1 MKNNIT
7 KSNILEDIFNTS
19 KEDASIATVYRVNDN
34 TIVFHDD
41 VTSESADTLIKL
53 LHQMDEEKTDQTDQ
67 TLSSIFTYIESENQI
82 IQSIMDAVRMSNPIH
97 LYISTSGGDV
107 VEAFRIINAIERL
120 NTPVFAYADGMVA
133 SAGVWILISAA
144 KRFSFAH
151 CSWMLHNVLV
161 EVSGDY
167 NNVLAKV
174 KHTDK
179 LQEYLYDMLLTRTKL
194 TKEKIDHIFK
204 YDYFFDPKEALELGI
219 IDEILGKEIK
229 KEQKPT
235 SKRSRNITTTKV

>member
-1 MKNNIT
+1 MNN
-7 KSNILEDIFNTS
+7 KPNPLEDIFQSIKPDLNTETIY
-19 KEDASIATVYRVNDN
+19 KVNN
-34 TIVFHDD
+34 STIVFHDD
-41 VTSESADTLIKL
+41 VTSESADSLIKL
-53 LHQMDEEKTDQTDQ
+53 LHQLDDEKTEQTEE

-82 IQSIMDAVRMSNPIH
+82 TQSIMDAVRMSNPIH
-97 LYISTSGGDV
+97 LYVSTSGGDV

-151 CSWMLHNVLV
+151 CSFMLHNVLV

-204 YDYFFDPKEALELGI
+204 YDYFFDPKEALDLGI

-229 KEQKPT
+229 KELKT
-235 SKRSRNITTTKV
+235 STKRSRAVTTTKL

>member
-1 MKNNIT
+1 MTNI
-7 KSNILEDIFNTS
+7 KANPLEDLFNST
-19 KEDASIATVYRVNDN
+19 KEELNTETVYRVNN
-34 TIVFHDD
+34 STIVFHDD
-41 VTSESADTLIKL
+41 VTSESADALIKL
-53 LHQMDEEKTDQTDQ
+53 LHQLDDEKTLQTEE
-67 TLSSIFTYIESENQI
+67 TLNSIFTYIESENQI
-82 IQSIMDAVRMSNPIH
+82 MQSIMDAVKMSNPIH
-97 LYISTSGGDV
+97 LYISTPGGDV

-194 TKEKIDHIFK
+194 TKDKIDHIFK

-219 IDEILGKEIK
+219 IDEILGREIK
-229 KEQKPT
+229 KDIKPIN
-235 SKRSRNITTTKV
+235 KRSRSVTTTKI

>member
-1 MKNNIT
+1 MNNKPNT
-7 KSNILEDIFNTS
+7 LEEIFQSVKPDLNTETIY
-19 KEDASIATVYRVNDN
+19 KVNN
-34 TIVFHDD
+34 STIVFHDE
-41 VTSESADTLIKL
+41 VTSTSADALIKL
-53 LHQMDEEKTDQTDQ
+53 LHQLDDEKIEQTEE

-82 IQSIMDAVRMSNPIH
+82 TQSIMDAVKMSNPIH
-97 LYISTSGGDV
+97 LYISTPGGDV

-144 KRFSFAH
+144 KRYSFAH

-204 YDYFFDPKEALELGI
+204 YDYFFDPNEALELGI

-229 KEQKPT
+229 KQVKPPNKK
-235 SKRSRNITTTKV
+235 SKALTTTKL